1 MLSRSNIYLGFISL
15 SSVLM
20 VGSLYMSLIWAPT
33 EITLGDSQRIFY
45 IHIPLAWLGM
55 LSVIILAVFSIA
67 YLITRNIKWDNL
79 AYSTAELGFILIT
92 LVLVTGMIWSK
103 AEWTVWWTWDPKLTT
118 TVILW
123 FIYLAYIM
131 LRKYGPSDLR
141 GASYG
146 AGLGIIGAID
156 VPMIYMAA
164 NWWSSA
170 HPELNIGPLSDQSS
184 SVNSE
189 MMMTLLV
196 SLIAYT
202 MLYIIILNEKY
213 VVQKGTNLIDETYK
227 KIF

>member
-146 AGLGIIGAID
+146 AVLGIIGAID

-213 VVQKGTNLIDETYK
+213 VVKKGTNLIDETYK

>member
-33 EITLGDSQRIFY
+33 EITLGDSKRIFY

-92 LVLVTGMIWSK
+92 LVLVSGMIWSK

-146 AGLGIIGAID
+146 AVLGIIGAID

>member
-103 AEWTVWWTWDPKLTT
+103 AEWTVCWTLDPKLTT

-146 AGLGIIGAID
+146 AVLGIIGAID

>member
-55 LSVIILAVFSIA
+55 LSVIILAIFSIE

-146 AGLGIIGAID
+146 AVLGIIGAID

>member
-1 MLSRSNIYLGFISL
+1 MLSRSNIYLTFIIL
-15 SSVLM
+15 SAAVMLC
-20 VGSLYMSLIWAPT
+20 SLYMALLRAPT

-45 IHIPLAWLGM
+45 LHIPLAWLGM
-55 LSVIILAVFSIA
+55 LSIIILAIFSIT
-67 YLITRNIKWDNL
+67 YLITRDIKWDNL
-79 AYSTAELGFILIT
+79 AYSTAELGFVLIT
-92 LVLVTGMIWSK
+92 LVLVTGIIWSK

-123 FIYLAYIM
+123 FIYLSYIM

-146 AGLGIIGAID
+146 AVLGIIGAID
-156 VPMIYMAA
+156 VPMIYLAA

-189 MMMTLLV
+189 MMMTLWI

-213 VVQKGTNLIDETYK
+213 VLRKGTNLLDETYN

>member
-15 SSVLM
+15 SSVVM

-146 AGLGIIGAID
+146 AVLGIIGAID

>member
-141 GASYG
+141 GASYV
-146 AGLGIIGAID
+146 AVLGIIGAID

>member
-20 VGSLYMSLIWAPT
+20 VVSLYMSLIWAPT

-123 FIYLAYIM
+123 FIYLSYIM
-131 LRKYGPSDLR
+131 LRTYGPSDLR

-146 AGLGIIGAID
+146 AVLGIIGAID

-164 NWWSSA
+164 DWWSSA

-213 VVQKGTNLIDETYK
+213 VVKKGTNLLDETYK

>member
-20 VGSLYMSLIWAPT
+20 VVSLYMSLIWAPT

-123 FIYLAYIM
+123 FIYLSYIM
-131 LRKYGPSDLR
+131 LRTYGPSDLR

-146 AGLGIIGAID
+146 AVLGIIGAID

-170 HPELNIGPLSDQSS
+170 HPELNIGPLSNESS

-213 VVQKGTNLIDETYK
+213 VVQKGTNVIDEIYK

>member
-20 VGSLYMSLIWAPT
+20 VVSLYMSLIWAPT

-146 AGLGIIGAID
+146 AVLGIIGAID

-170 HPELNIGPLSDQSS
+170 HPELNIGPLSNESS

-213 VVQKGTNLIDETYK
+213 VVQKGTNVIDEIYK

>member
-123 FIYLAYIM
+123 FIYLSYIM
-131 LRKYGPSDLR
+131 LRTYGPSDLR

-146 AGLGIIGAID
+146 AVLGIIGAID

>member
-20 VGSLYMSLIWAPT
+20 VVSLYMSLIWAPT

-55 LSVIILAVFSIA
+55 LSVIILAVLSIA

-123 FIYLAYIM
+123 FIYLSYIM
-131 LRKYGPSDLR
+131 LRTYGPSDLR

-146 AGLGIIGAID
+146 AVLGIIGAID

-170 HPELNIGPLSDQSS
+170 HPELNIGPLSNESS

-213 VVQKGTNLIDETYK
+213 VVQKGTNVIDEIYK

>member
-1 MLSRSNIYLGFISL
+1 MLSRSNIYLGFIIL

-45 IHIPLAWLGM
+45 LHIPLAWLGM
-55 LSVIILAVFSIA
+55 LSIIILAIFSIT
-67 YLITRNIKWDNL
+67 YLVTRNIKWDNL

-146 AGLGIIGAID
+146 AVLGIIGAID

-164 NWWSSA
+164 DWWSSA

-213 VVQKGTNLIDETYK
+213 VVKKGTNLLDETYK